1 MIARVAD
8 PSEVAA
14 ARRTATDFARAS
26 GFDETETGRIAIVA
40 TEMATNLLKHASAGD
55 IVVGS
60 FADRDGV
67 GLELLALDKGPGIA
81 DLGVA
86 LADGYSTA
94 GSPGNG
100 LGAVRRQC
108 DQFAIWSRP
117 GLGTAVVA
125 RFQRQAPS
133 GSVALGAIV
142 EPYPGE
148 TAVGDGWVFG
158 AAQSG
163 PTLMMVDG
171 SGHGPLAA
179 RVAEAATKEFESNP
193 DRECRRL
200 MEDIH
205 RGLAP
210 TRGAAVA
217 IARVDMAQRL
227 VRFVGVGNISGALY
241 SQGALRRMV
250 SHNGTAGHIAPRMQ
264 EFTYPWTGSATIILH
279 SDGLSAKWDL
289 DTYPG
294 LATSHPSLIAGV
306 LFRDYRRGR
315 DDASIVVM
323 RVAS

>member
-8 PSEVAA
+8 PSEVSA
-14 ARRTATDFARAS
+14 ARRAATDLARAS
-26 GFDETETGRIAIVA
+26 GFDETATGRIAIVA
-40 TEMATNLLKHASAGD
+40 TEMATNLLKHASAGEI
-55 IVVGS
+55 IVGN
-60 FADRDGV
+60 FADRDGA

-94 GSPGNG
+94 GSPGTG

-117 GLGTAVVA
+117 GLGTAAVA
-125 RFQRQAPS
+125 RFQRHGPS

-148 TAVGDGWVFG
+148 TVAGDGWAFG
-158 AAQSG
+158 AAASG
-163 PTLMMVDG
+163 PTLLMVDG
-171 SGHGPLAA
+171 SGHGPLATRA
-179 RVAEAATKEFESNP
+179 AEAATKAFQGNL
-193 DRECRRL
+193 DRECKRL

-217 IARVDMAQRL
+217 VARVDMAQRL
-227 VRFVGVGNISGALY
+227 VRFIGVGNISAALH
-241 SQGALRRMV
+241 SQGVVRRMV
-250 SHNGTAGHIAPRMQ
+250 THNGTAGHIAPRMQ
-264 EFTYPWTGSATIILH
+264 EFTYPWTGNATIILH

-289 DTYPG
+289 DAYPG

-323 RVAS
+323 RVAP